1 MTEQFSK
8 IVIGFSDTLSLFKKR
23 FPDKKE
29 KNSLTLTALAQ
40 ELDNVPVM
48 NAHDAL
54 YDVIL
59 LDKLV
64 SKFFTYNELVENTK
78 TVDYY
83 IRNLDKEKDS
93 KIYIESLNPLMSI
106 VSKTMIR
113 RMAYAAIS
121 YDVLLK
127 EYQKDEKS
135 VINLLEQRVD
145 GKPQV
150 IKSKKILNTILNNLK
165 NSSQSVS

>member
-1 MTEQFSK
+1 
-8 IVIGFSDTLSLFKKR
+8 
-23 FPDKKE
+23 
-29 KNSLTLTALAQ
+29 
-40 ELDNVPVM
+40 M